1 MFSLT
6 PSPWCVYTKVIGF
19 YVVNIG
25 SSHCHILPP
34 NSYHERA
41 ARGPSARRL
50 GLPARN
56 RVAAAHA
63 GRAPASHQAAPGH
76 GARVARRALLPA
88 ENGDQ
93 AAARA
98 GVSHWTSF
106 QKASHDVD
114 GLEVSRIGSTAHT
127 VKIKLLAAQTPERF
141 SISSELEAAIGQ
153 YLGPAKAY
161 TKQDIVLAMWEY
173 IKLRNLIKEDDCRVV
188 VCDDRLVQ
196 VLNCVSLPFTSIV
209 VALKQHLTPINAID
223 LEYTLSLSTACE
235 SELLDEKFFDVSVA
249 ATSDLDRT
257 RARALKECEELQQDQ
272 KKELALLQAQE
283 VDILDRLQTY
293 TRKKEWM
300 AQFAQD
306 PCGFMADVK
315 KSQVADEQ
323 ILAAETEL
331 DEFNV
336 SHPQQFTQPWQ
347 EKKDRAKELREQR
360 QRGVF
365 SDEHTFAPKVNP
377 RARNPSP
384 PASREE
390 PDQASR
396 SLSSDSMAYR
406 NYGHNNNHQD
416 TEDPTS
422 YGNDALD
429 NLSRRYPKK
438 APPTPQQMAS
448 LNVTPLEP
456 EHDTLFREVKRATG
470 REIEDLPIKKT
481 LAPPRSGNHIGPCL
495 RNSSCGCP
503 KCAGGSL
510 GPATTSNVHA
520 VEAPIRRREQRAV
533 PSTDPY
539 RENNGRA
546 MAAPNEMGVRASS
559 TFITLLSHFPCG
571 SPLLS
576 GYAEFTDAPQV

>member
-1 MFSLT
+1 MNELPADLLHGDWACQREIELLQRTQAAHQHLT
-6 PSPWCVYTKVIGF
+6 
-19 YVVNIG
+19 
-25 SSHCHILPP
+25 
-34 NSYHERA
+34 
-41 ARGPSARRL
+41 RRL
-50 GLPARN
+50 QAMARELRGERYYPLKTETKQL
-56 RVAAAHA
+56 RVRVYHTYVPPVEAAEDTQATPGRWTLRIEGVDASA
-63 GRAPASHQAAPGH
+63 GEPTVVKFSSYFRKASIELDPHLYSDH
-76 GARVARRALLPA
+76 VV
-88 ENGDQ
+88 E
-93 AAARA
+93 
-98 GVSHWTSF
+98 WTSF

-336 SHPQQFTQPWQ
+336 SHPQQFTQPW
-347 EKKDRAKELREQR
+347 
-360 QRGVF
+360 V
-365 SDEHTFAPKVNP
+365 
-377 RARNPSP
+377 
-384 PASREE
+384 
-390 PDQASR
+390 
-396 SLSSDSMAYR
+396 
-406 NYGHNNNHQD
+406 
-416 TEDPTS
+416 
-422 YGNDALD
+422 
-429 NLSRRYPKK
+429 
-438 APPTPQQMAS
+438 
-448 LNVTPLEP
+448 
-456 EHDTLFREVKRATG
+456 REVVG
-470 REIEDLPIKKT
+470 EL
-481 LAPPRSGNHIGPCL
+481 L
-495 RNSSCGCP
+495 
-503 KCAGGSL
+503 
-510 GPATTSNVHA
+510 TT
-520 VEAPIRRREQRAV
+520 R
-533 PSTDPY
+533 
-539 RENNGRA
+539 
-546 MAAPNEMGVRASS
+546 PN
-559 TFITLLSHFPCG
+559 
-571 SPLLS
+571 
-576 GYAEFTDAPQV
+576 